1 MNFKKLYLPDH
12 SCHARGRTV
21 PCGRSWKRACSPT
34 TTCPTSSRTST
45 KNIFFLHFYMRLLPR
60 LIIALHLLLLCSP
73 KNYSSSVR
81 MYLIVNQEFRSFE
94 ISGSYSNVVLLARVI
109 ELGEAPIDQTQLPIL
124 VINHHVVWL
133 DIPVHDAH
141 AVAVVQGLE
150 EFVQVESDV
159 VIRQSLKRMI
169 I

>member
-1 MNFKKLYLPDH
+1 
-12 SCHARGRTV
+12 
-21 PCGRSWKRACSPT
+21 
-34 TTCPTSSRTST
+34 
-45 KNIFFLHFYMRLLPR
+45 MRLLPR